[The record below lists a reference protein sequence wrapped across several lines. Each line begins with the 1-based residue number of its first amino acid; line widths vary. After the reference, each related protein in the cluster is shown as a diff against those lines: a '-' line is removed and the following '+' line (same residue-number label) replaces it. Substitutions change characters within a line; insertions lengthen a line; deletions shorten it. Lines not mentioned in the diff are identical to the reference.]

1 MVYILKDGDIDM
13 VKFNYFNY
21 CALAILIVLI
31 ITVMSRRML
40 SGRRNRYF
48 WNLLLVVFCSTVFE
62 ILAVNLDNG
71 TSPAVLEKYIA
82 HGGYIIMHSLT
93 VPVYVIYLACLTDS
107 VYKFKENTLMQLLLS
122 VPYVCLL
129 ELTLTSYFF
138 GKIFY
143 LDENNQYMHG
153 PLYWVIYAC
162 AVFYIIIGIV
172 YAIRCHKLFVK
183 GQLLAFFIVWPL
195 ILVAIAL
202 QLMFPQL
209 RVEMFAQAI
218 GVLFVLLMIQKP
230 EERTDTN
237 TGFGKITAY
246 ATDIEQAL
254 INKKPVRVILIN
266 ILNYK
271 ALRDILGYQ
280 STALLTNTVSQKVM
294 SLCKSVLPKADPYYL
309 ERGRFCLVTG
319 KENFDK
325 VDSAAVELME
335 MLMEDIHLQGM
346 DINLQVNLCVLRCP
360 EDLDDFQSIFAFSNE
375 FEEYGKAGKVLYAE
389 DLLKDGR
396 YIIKDLE
403 DIIDNALDNQRLSV
417 YYQPIYSVEEQRFTS
432 AEALLRLDDEEYGHI
447 SPELFIPVAEKNG
460 VIHRI
465 GTMVLEEVCR
475 FIASDEFKELGMDY
489 IEVNL
494 SVAQCMRNNL
504 AKEIL
509 QLMEKYHVSPSQINL
524 EITETAAAHSQNIM
538 SQNIHVLAA
547 AGIPFSLDD
556 FGIGYSNMR
565 RVASL
570 PLHIVKLDKTFTE
583 LDENPRME
591 IVVRNTI
598 KMIKDMDMKIVV
610 EGIETEKLVRRFSEL
625 KCEYIQGYYF
635 SKPLPREEFVSFL
648 RQASNK

>member
-1 MVYILKDGDIDM
+1 M

-21 CALAILIVLI
+21 CAFAILIVLI

-71 TSPAVLEKYIA
+71 TSAAVLEKYIA
-82 HGGYIIMHSLT
+82 HGGYLIMHSLT

-107 VYKFKENTLMQLLLS
+107 VYKFKENTLMQLCLA
-122 VPYVCLL
+122 VPYVCVL

-143 LDENNQYMHG
+143 LDENHQYVHG
-153 PLYWVIYAC
+153 PLYWTIYAC
-162 AVFYIIIGIV
+162 AAFYILVAIV

-183 GQLLAFFIVWPL
+183 GQLLALFIVLPL
-195 ILVAIAL
+195 MLIAIAI
-202 QLMFPQL
+202 QLLMPQL
-209 RVEMFAQAI
+209 RVEMFAHAI
-218 GVLFVLLMIQKP
+218 GILFVLLMIQKP

-237 TGFGKITAY
+237 TGFGKVTAY

-254 INKKPVRVILIN
+254 MNKKPVRAILIN

-271 ALRDILGYQ
+271 TLRDILGYQ
-280 STALLTNTVSQKVM
+280 STEQLIHTVAEKIM
-294 SLCKSVLPKADPYYL
+294 SLSKNALPKADPYYL

-325 VDSAAVELME
+325 IDSAAEELME
-335 MLMEDIHLQGM
+335 MLMEDILLHGM
-346 DINLQVNLCVLRCP
+346 DINLQVNLCVLCCP

-389 DLLKDGR
+389 ELLKDGR

-417 YYQPIYSVEEQRFTS
+417 YYQPIYSVEEKRFTS

-475 FIASDEFKELGMDY
+475 FIASDEFKEAGLEY

-509 QLMEKYHVSPSQINL
+509 QLLEKYNVRPDQINL
-524 EITETAAAHSQNIM
+524 EITETAVAHSQNIM
-538 SQNIHVLAA
+538 SQNIRMLAA

-556 FGIGYSNMR
+556 FGIGYSNIR

-570 PLHIVKLDKTFTE
+570 PLHIVKLDKTFTD

-598 KMIKDMDMKIVV
+598 KMIKDMDLKIVV
-610 EGIETEKLVRRFSEL
+610 EGIETESLVHRFSEL

-635 SKPLPREEFVSFL
+635 SKPLPREDFVEFMK
-648 RQASNK
+648 QAKNS